1 MSLLSVLAARR
12 KMTSNIAEIFSGYQ
26 GTLEAE
32 QELRE
37 VFMPIKHQSYFMI
50 DK

>member
-1 MSLLSVLAARR
+1 MS
-12 KMTSNIAEIFSGYQ
+12 SNIAEIFSGYQ

-37 VFMPIKHQSYFMI
+37 VNKAVTIRSFTMI
-50 DK
+50 SFNFSFLMCE